1 MEQNKT
7 LNLNIYEIRI
17 DENFVSNKD
26 LIDTFLFECQ
36 CALFLVDITNKDS
49 FELIKKLISNIEFSK
64 FKYLKKILVQNKFD
78 LESTRQVSSF
88 ELKEYL
94 DNDKTFDTQE
104 ISVKNGDNIKELLKK
119 IDIAVNE
126 SKNELPSNIV
136 TEADIKKGNLMNNQ
150 GTLSFILIGDST
162 VGKTCFLNRYFKN
175 QFTEAFLSTI
185 GIDKEMRKW

>member
-1 MEQNKT
+1 MSFDLNMIFDSEQMLNIFFVSHFFP
-7 LNLNIYEIRI
+7 NLN
-17 DENFVSNKD
+17 
-26 LIDTFLFECQ
+26 C
-36 CALFLVDITNKDS
+36 
-49 FELIKKLISNIEFSK
+49 SK

-126 SKNELPSNIV
+126 SKNELSSNIV
-136 TEADIKKGNLMNNQ
+136 TEADTKKGNLE
-150 GTLSFILIGDST
+150 
-162 VGKTCFLNRYFKN
+162 K
-175 QFTEAFLSTI
+175 
-185 GIDKEMRKW
+185 

>member
-136 TEADIKKGNLMNNQ
+136 TE
-150 GTLSFILIGDST
+150 F
-162 VGKTCFLNRYFKN
+162 
-175 QFTEAFLSTI
+175 
-185 GIDKEMRKW
+185 